1 MTYATITDAR
11 TGKPIT
17 GKILRE
23 YSNGLTI
30 EDANGVMHYA
40 TFSRVID
47 RTESRPVLTVQT
59 EPQMLAP
66 RTKGDIF
73 ND

>member
-1 MTYATITDAR
+1 MDAR

-30 EDANGVMHYA
+30 EDASGVIHYA
-40 TFSRVID
+40 TFNRVIS
-47 RTESRPVLTVQT
+47 RTTPTGQA

-66 RTKGDIF
+66 QTKGDIF
-73 ND
+73 DD